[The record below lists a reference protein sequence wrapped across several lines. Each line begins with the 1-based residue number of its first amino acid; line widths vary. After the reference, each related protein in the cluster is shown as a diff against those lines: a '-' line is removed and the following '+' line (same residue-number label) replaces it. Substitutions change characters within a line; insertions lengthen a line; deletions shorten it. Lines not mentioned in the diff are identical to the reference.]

1 MLEFSSIKASNQL
14 NYNLDVVC
22 SKKKKLR
29 AFPASNLNA
38 MCSADLFIF
47 LFT

>member
-1 MLEFSSIKASNQL
+1 MLEFSSITASNQL
-14 NYNLDVVC
+14 NYNLDVVY
-22 SKKKKLR
+22 SKKELR

-38 MCSADLFIF
+38 MCSADLFIL